1 MQDGLVRGVLLVR
14 GYCSTKDIKYKRN
27 ICSILEFMNLI
38 CKVPKY
44 LRFITTFSDYV
55 VVLINYSY
63 VQPIHIGKFLI
74 V

>member
-27 ICSILEFMNLI
+27 ICLILEFMNLI

-55 VVLINYSY
+55 VELINYSY